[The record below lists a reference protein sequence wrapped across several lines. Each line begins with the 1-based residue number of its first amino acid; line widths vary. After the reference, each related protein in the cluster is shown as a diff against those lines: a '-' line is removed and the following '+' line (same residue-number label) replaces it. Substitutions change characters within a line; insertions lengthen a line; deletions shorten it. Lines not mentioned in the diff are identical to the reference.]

1 METMGWTP
9 WDGDHE
15 MKMET
20 VGWGKEALQSGA
32 QQTPGVAE
40 PHSRDAGERGDSKPT
55 HHLFPPPQPTHPSPT
70 PLCHPQRNGRTP
82 IGLAKTHRPYW
93 NQAWT
98 DRQTDGWTDG
108 ETDGWTDRRTGGQ
121 IDGWVDRQTD
131 GWTDRQTGRQ
141 TDSGYL
147 CVSGRWRLCPGSPS
161 SELPRPDRDHF
172 YTLTH
177 VTPTNAP
184 GMRFF
189 FCTDTTGGAGA
200 QNKPVGPQSVL
211 STRQEFSTLW
221 VCRCTVHARTCACTA
236 PCKAKQ
242 REKCK
247 LSHSPTLLVVDRP
260 HS

>member
-1 METMGWTP
+1 MQESGETPNPPTTSSP
-9 WDGDHE
+9 PR
-15 MKMET
+15 
-20 VGWGKEALQSGA
+20 S
-32 QQTPGVAE
+32 P
-40 PHSRDAGERGDSKPT
+40 PT
-55 HHLFPPPQPTHPSPT
+55 HLQ
-70 PLCHPQRNGRTP
+70 PLCAIPKETGEHPLGWPRLIAPIGTKLGRT
-82 IGLAKTHRPYW
+82 G
-93 NQAWT
+93 
-98 DRQTDGWTDG
+98 
-108 ETDGWTDRRTGGQ
+108 RRTGGQ
-121 IDGWVDRQTD
+121 TERRTGGQTDGRVDRQTD